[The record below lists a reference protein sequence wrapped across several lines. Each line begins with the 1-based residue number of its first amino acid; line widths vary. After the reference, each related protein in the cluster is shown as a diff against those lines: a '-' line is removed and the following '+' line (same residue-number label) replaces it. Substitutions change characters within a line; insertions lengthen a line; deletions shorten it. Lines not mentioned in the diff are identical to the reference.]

1 MTPQFWRPFENNRAG
16 VASRL
21 ECVPIDGTA
30 AALAK
35 SKPKPNDRRPPMFG
49 FVTNSQLLHRL
60 NAIAAG
66 QTAQIALLAA
76 IQGKLT
82 AMAHTLDEVL
92 AGVAD
97 EGTKQDS
104 LIALM
109 NGVEQQLKDALAGTT
124 LPPAIQAKV
133 DAVFDGITNN
143 ATKVQAAIDANTKS
157 PPAP

>member
-1 MTPQFWRPFENNRAG
+1 
-16 VASRL
+16 
-21 ECVPIDGTA
+21 
-30 AALAK
+30 
-35 SKPKPNDRRPPMFG
+35 MFG